1 MVTDRGQVPY
11 VTIVGLGALGSH
23 LVLFARNWKASLRI
37 IDFDRVESKNTQSQF
52 HTKMGLRKNKAVA
65 LGASMRGL
73 WGSSMDTVPH
83 KLTYQS
89 ADSQLGG
96 SDLVIDCTDNLEA
109 RKEIQDYCV
118 LMDIACLH
126 GCISADGSLARIV
139 WTEDFT
145 PDKEDAENAATCEDG
160 RNLAFHGMVGAM
172 LAHVA
177 SCFLDDGAQNSWQM
191 TPSSI
196 LRLT

>member
-126 GCISADGSLARIV
+126 GCIWALGHCRNRRHPVLDRLRRVHCSGNSSLEPHR
-139 WTEDFT
+139 W
-145 PDKEDAENAATCEDG
+145 N
-160 RNLAFHGMVGAM
+160 
-172 LAHVA
+172 
-177 SCFLDDGAQNSWQM
+177 WQYYRG
-191 TPSSI
+191 
-196 LRLT
+196 LCQ